1 MGHFVTFLL
10 LEQISAILLLLLA
23 MQVIQCT
30 VQCYYAE
37 LGYVANCNATMH
49 SFAMLYLSLDF
60 IFSWNRSLQSFS
72 SSLQCKWYI
81 ISSLLLLLLLL
92 LCFWTAHCD
101 LLVLAAWQ
109 RLNLIRRAKHCGP
122 AFKIHLEQTGGGQ
135 SVSFIS
141 RICAVGALC
150 YFRRQKRCG
159 KWQKLGDC
167 EVVALTSWTSTS

>member
-1 MGHFVTFLL
+1 MEKCTHYIIAEPIKRQHFRSKSIKRQRWKNQPLIAGH
-10 LEQISAILLLLLA
+10 SH
-23 MQVIQCT
+23 
-30 VQCYYAE
+30 
-37 LGYVANCNATMH
+37 ATNPH
-49 SFAMLYLSLDF
+49 YSLSLLPF
-60 IFSWNRSLQSFS
+60 LFLHITMGE
-72 SSLQCKWYI
+72 
-81 ISSLLLLLLLL
+81 
-92 LCFWTAHCD
+92 CFWTAHCD

-122 AFKIHLEQTGGGQ
+122 AFKIHLEQAGGGQ

-150 YFRRQKRCG
+150 YFRRQKRCE